1 MGSISLRPAAKIQI
15 KRGKQKRY
23 G

>member
-1 MGSISLRPAAKIQI
+1 MGSMSLRPAAKIQI